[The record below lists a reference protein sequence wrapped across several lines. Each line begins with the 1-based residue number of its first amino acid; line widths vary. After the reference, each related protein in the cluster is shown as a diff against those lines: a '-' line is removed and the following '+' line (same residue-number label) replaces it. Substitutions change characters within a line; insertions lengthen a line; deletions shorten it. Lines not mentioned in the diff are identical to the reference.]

1 MHFHINTDYSFL
13 PPYGIMIVLS
23 FIAGAAG
30 MYLLNK
36 SRGIRK
42 NIAGYL
48 CLLTPLMG
56 VFCGIGLTLI
66 TSGGESMGLSSL
78 GGLAGVYAAVLTMG
92 LISPHKG
99 DLHIMTE
106 TATVVLPLMY
116 SVSKVGC
123 FLAGCCH
130 GIPYDGIFSVEY
142 TGFNASEG
150 ALFPVQL
157 TETAVFLV
165 IFVIGALL
173 YRKGER
179 LAVPVIFLVSAA
191 AKCALDF
198 VRASHIGIV
207 LSTTQILCLVMVL
220 IGIVWLC
227 RSLMPAKQK

>member
-1 MHFHINTDYSFL
+1 MHFQINTDYSFL
-13 PPYGIMIVLS
+13 PPYGIMIALS
-23 FIAGAAG
+23 FLAGAAA
-30 MYLLNK
+30 MYLFNVK
-36 SRGIRK
+36 RGLAK
-42 NIAGYL
+42 NIARYL
-48 CLLTPLMG
+48 CLLSPLMS
-56 VFCGIGLTLI
+56 VFGGIGLTLI
-66 TSGGESMGLSSL
+66 TSGGQSMGLSSL

-99 DLHIMTE
+99 DLRVMTE

-130 GIPYDGIFSVEY
+130 GIPYTGVFSVEY
-142 TGFNASEG
+142 YGFNASEG

-165 IFVIGALL
+165 IFAVGAVL
-173 YRKGER
+173 YLKQKR
-179 LAVPVIFLVSAA
+179 LAVPVIFLVSAG

-198 VRASHIGIV
+198 VRASHIGIL

-220 IGIVWLC
+220 IGTVWLGF
-227 RSLMPAKQK
+227 SLMPAKQE